1 MSWALLATVEPTSVV
16 LATVEPTSVL
26 LATVEPTS
34 APVTQWPLRI
44 LLVLLVLAVIALVLF
59 GMRSG
64 WRRRAQRQID
74 VPPPPLPPDAIDGA
88 SAPVAG
94 VYLGSTHHGDWLDR
108 IVVHDLGVRSRA
120 TAEAGPGGVA
130 LRREGARDLFM
141 PAEWLRGAQMA
152 RGIAGKAYE
161 RDGVLVITWDLDGR
175 LVDTGFRADVAEEQR
190 ALRDAIVGLVADPGR
205 AGEGTR

>member
-1 MSWALLATVEPTSVV
+1 MSVITLAVIAAAEPV
-16 LATVEPTSVL
+16 
-26 LATVEPTS
+26 S

-44 LLVLLVLAVIALVLF
+44 LLVLLVLAVIALVLI
-59 GMRSG
+59 GMRAG
-64 WRRRAQRQID
+64 WRRRAGRQGD
-74 VPPPPLPPDAIDGA
+74 VPPPLLPPESLETTQGA
-88 SAPVAG
+88 VAG

-120 TAEAGPGGVA
+120 LAEVGPAGVA
-130 LRREGARDLFM
+130 LRREGARDVFV
-141 PAEWLRGAQMA
+141 PTASLRGAQMA

-161 RDGVLVITWDLDGR
+161 RGGVLVITWDLDGR

-190 ALRDAIVGLVADPGR
+190 TLRDAIVGLVAESGP